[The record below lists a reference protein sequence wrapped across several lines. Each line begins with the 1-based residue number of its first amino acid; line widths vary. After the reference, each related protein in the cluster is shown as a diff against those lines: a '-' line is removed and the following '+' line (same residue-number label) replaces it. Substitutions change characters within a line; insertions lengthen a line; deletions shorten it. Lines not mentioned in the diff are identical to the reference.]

1 MVSIYLLAAAAL
13 ATAPTQRSPMRET
26 KVRETKIMT
35 ARVVILERVDTKP
48 LDRAAKNKG
57 HDRHVKR
64 RGDLLITEY
73 Y

>member
-1 MVSIYLLAAAAL
+1 MVSICLLAATAL
-13 ATAPTQRSPMRET
+13 VSAPAQPVP
-26 KVRETKIMT
+26 VRVSKIMT

-57 HDRHVKR
+57 HDRRVKR